1 MIDINN
7 VFVCIAAPLLAA
19 SFCLGKKY
27 FHPVFFMLTG
37 MGVCLLSAYINTF
50 IAALYQTT
58 AFHAAT
64 EIAPVIE
71 EVMNLLPLLFYLLI
85 FEPEPEHIKPSI
97 LSIAVGFATFENI
110 CYLVQNGT
118 TNFGF
123 LLIRGFGTGAMHILC
138 GAVIGY
144 GLIYVWRRTW
154 LKLAGTFGLLGY
166 VSFSTESI
174 ICSSPTAAGY
184 NTSPIFCPWSSSYW
198 AFRPEKCYFPICIQ
212 ANTDF
217 LLGCREAALFL

>member
-1 MIDINN
+1 MFLFLRRSLRGFLYWRQQPGQQQNRCVFHLVVI
-7 VFVCIAAPLLAA
+7 VFVILEN
-19 SFCLGKKY
+19 CLWFSSY
-27 FHPVFFMLTG
+27 P
-37 MGVCLLSAYINTF
+37 
-50 IAALYQTT
+50 
-58 AFHAAT
+58 
-64 EIAPVIE
+64 
-71 EVMNLLPLLFYLLI
+71 
-85 FEPEPEHIKPSI
+85 
-97 LSIAVGFATFENI
+97 
-110 CYLVQNGT
+110 
-118 TNFGF
+118 
-123 LLIRGFGTGAMHILC
+123 GFGTGAMHILC

>member
-64 EIAPVIE
+64 EISPVIE
-71 EVMNLLPLLFYLLI
+71 EVMKLLPLLFYLLI

-97 LSIAVGFATFENI
+97 LSIAAGFATFENI

-154 LKLAGTFGLLGY
+154 LKLAGTFGLLGVCIVFHGIY
-166 VSFSTESI
+166 NLLIAYGGRIQYIAYLLPMVIIILSVST
-174 ICSSPTAAGY
+174 G
-184 NTSPIFCPWSSSYW
+184 
-198 AFRPEKCYFPICIQ
+198 KM
-212 ANTDF
+212 
-217 LLGCREAALFL
+217 LLPHLHSDKY

>member
-1 MIDINN
+1 
-7 VFVCIAAPLLAA
+7 
-19 SFCLGKKY
+19 
-27 FHPVFFMLTG
+27 MLTG

-71 EVMNLLPLLFYLLI
+71 EVMKLLPLLFYLLI

-97 LSIAVGFATFENI
+97 LSIAAGFATFENI

-154 LKLAGTFGLLGY
+154 LKLAGTFGLLGVCIVFHGIY
-166 VSFSTESI
+166 NLLIAYGGRIQYIAYLLPMVIIILGIST
-174 ICSSPTAAGY
+174 G
-184 NTSPIFCPWSSSYW
+184 
-198 AFRPEKCYFPICIQ
+198 KM
-212 ANTDF
+212 
-217 LLGCREAALFL
+217 LLPHLHSDKY